1 MIVGAHAIIYSQDA
15 SADRAFLRDLLRSP
29 TVDAGDGWLILGLPP
44 SEVAVHPA
52 EENGRH
58 ELYLMCDD
66 VDGLVRALERKG
78 VACSPVTEEG
88 WGRLTLVGLPGGGKL
103 GIYEPRHPRPVA
115 AVGRRPGRKVARD
128 GRKGRPGPRAGA
140 ASRRK
145 RG

>member
-1 MIVGAHAIIYSQDA
+1 MIVGAHAIIYSRDA

-29 TVDAGDGWLILGLPP
+29 TVDAGGGWLIFGLPP

-66 VDGLVRALERKG
+66 VDGLVRALQGKG
-78 VACSPVTEEG
+78 VACSPVTEEE

-115 AVGRRPGRKVARD
+115 GGGPARKVARAR
-128 GRKGRPGPRAGA
+128 RKGRPGPRGGA